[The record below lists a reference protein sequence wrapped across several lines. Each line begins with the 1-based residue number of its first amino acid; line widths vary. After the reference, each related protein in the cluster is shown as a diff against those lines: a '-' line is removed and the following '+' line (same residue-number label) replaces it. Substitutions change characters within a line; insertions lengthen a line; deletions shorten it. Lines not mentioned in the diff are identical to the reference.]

1 MRTWLALFC
10 LALTAAA
17 PAVAAE
23 RFPHDDWTQVLARFV
38 DAGGMVDY
46 QGLARD
52 RADLDRYLARIEARS
67 PRSHPPLFPSRDER
81 LAYWLNA
88 YNAQVVQG
96 VLARGPERDS
106 VWKGGLISG
115 KAFFEDMDIVLGGEK
130 MSLKSL
136 EDDIVR
142 REFQDPRIH
151 AALNCA
157 SKGCPRLPQR
167 AFDPE
172 RLDAE
177 LDAAMREFV
186 GEARNCDVD
195 RAARTV
201 TLSEIF
207 DWFEGDFLDFENR
220 QGTRDPN
227 VLDYV
232 NRYRP
237 VDTQVPRDFKIK
249 FFEYDKKINQ
259 QP

>member
-1 MRTWLALFC
+1 MRPRLALIC
-10 LALTAAA
+10 LALAGA

-23 RFPHDDWTQVLARFV
+23 RFSHDDWNRVVGRFV
-38 DAGGMVDY
+38 DARGQVDY
-46 QGLARD
+46 QALARD

-67 PRSHPPLFPSRDER
+67 PRTHPALFPSRDDR

-88 YNAQVVQG
+88 YNAQVFQG

-142 REFQDPRIH
+142 REFQDPRVH

-157 SKGCPRLPQR
+157 SKGCPRLPQKP
-167 AFDPE
+167 FDPAT
-172 RLDAE
+172 LDAE
-177 LDAAMREFV
+177 LDAAMREFA
-186 GEARNCDVD
+186 GEARNCAVD

-201 TLSEIF
+201 TLSKIF
-207 DWFEGDFLDFENR
+207 DWFEGDFLDFEKR

-237 VDTQVPRDFKIK
+237 ADAQVPRDFRIK
-249 FFEYDKKINQ
+249 FFEYDKAINQ
-259 QP
+259 Q

>member
-1 MRTWLALFC
+1 MRSWLALSC
-10 LALTAAA
+10 LAVTVGA
-17 PAVAAE
+17 PVVAAE
-23 RFPHDDWTQVLARFV
+23 RFSHDDWNRVVGRFV
-38 DAGGMVDY
+38 DARGMVDY
-46 QGLARD
+46 QALARD

-67 PRSHPPLFPSRDER
+67 PRSHPALFASRDER

-88 YNAQVVQG
+88 YNAQVFQG

-157 SKGCPRLPQR
+157 SKGCPRLPQK
-167 AFDPE
+167 AFDPAK
-172 RLDAE
+172 LDAE
-177 LDAAMREFV
+177 LDAAMREFA
-186 GEARNCDVD
+186 GEERNCAVD

-201 TLSEIF
+201 TLSRIF
-207 DWFEGDFLDFENR
+207 DWFEGDFLDFEKR

-237 VDTQVPRDFKIK
+237 ADAQVPHDFKIK
-249 FFEYDKKINQ
+249 FFEYDKQINQ
-259 QP
+259 Q